1 MIISKMFVLLRPSWC
16 LFSIL
21 IAEITVVLCY
31 GDVMLIENICIHL
44 GTGIDH
50 HLLLNEFQNNEI
62 VQNVI
67 NDPLMY
73 VFRQ

>member
-1 MIISKMFVLLRPSWC
+1 MFISYS
-16 LFSIL
+16 
-21 IAEITVVLCY
+21 EITVVLCY
-31 GDVMLIENICIHL
+31 GDVMLIENICIHS

-50 HLLLNEFQNNEI
+50 HPLLNKFQNNEI